1 MTGAETF
8 FVLLGI
14 AALTDKIMQIILYLD
29 GDWERHGKRKNR
41 YT

>member
-14 AALTDKIMQIILYLD
+14 AALTDKIMQVILYLD
-29 GDWERHGKRKNR
+29 GNNRGRHGRAR
-41 YT
+41 D